1 MTTKIFRHRGFPCC
15 SCQKK
20 WFPAFEAE
28 LVARGL
34 PVPPIAQL
42 IGGAAA
48 SASTHSRGG
57 AADWWGVN
65 VEVAATARM
74 MGAPATWIRETGS
87 FADNKH
93 THSVLRG
100 CPHLHP
106 SAQAQ
111 IREVDAGGD
120 GLIGNAEDTH
130 PLKDYLNQRTWQ
142 EGIAWHKAQRVRRRR
157 LEKISKNKRN
167 KEKWREWIQ
176 KASKR
181 IKRLREKNRDAA

>member
-15 SCQKK
+15 SCQKL

-28 LVARGL
+28 LLARGL
-34 PVPPIAQL
+34 PVPQIAQL
-42 IGGAAA
+42 IGGAVA
-48 SASTHSRGG
+48 SANTHATGG

-74 MGAPATWIRETGS
+74 MGAPATWVRSTGS

-120 GLIGNAEDTH
+120 GLIGNAADPP

-142 EGIAWHKAQRVRRRR
+142 EGIAWHRALERRRAR
-157 LEKISKNKRN
+157 SMKIRRAKERKAKWRRWIKRADEKIA
-167 KEKWREWIQ
+167 KWRE
-176 KASKR
+176 
-181 IKRLREKNRDAA
+181 KNHDSA

>member
-1 MTTKIFRHRGFPCC
+1 MTTKIFWHRGFPCC
-15 SCQKK
+15 RCQKL

-28 LVARGL
+28 LLARGL
-34 PVPPIAQL
+34 PVPPLAQL
-42 IGGAAA
+42 IGGAVA
-48 SASTHSRGG
+48 SANTHATGG

-100 CPHLHP
+100 CTHLHP

-111 IREVDAGGD
+111 IREVDSAGD
-120 GLIGNAEDTH
+120 GLVGNTPDD
-130 PLKDYLNQRTWQ
+130 PRLKDFRNDRTWQ
-142 EGIAWHKAQRVRRRR
+142 EGIQWHKAQRVRRRR

-176 KASKR
+176 KANKR
-181 IKRLREKNRDAA
+181 IKRLREKNRDSA